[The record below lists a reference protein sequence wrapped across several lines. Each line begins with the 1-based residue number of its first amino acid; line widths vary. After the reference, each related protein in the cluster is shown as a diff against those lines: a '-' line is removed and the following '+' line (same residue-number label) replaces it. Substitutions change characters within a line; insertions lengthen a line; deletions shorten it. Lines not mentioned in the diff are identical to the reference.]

1 MIQTLS
7 VKDVRNNLADVVSRV
22 EMRGEEVIIT
32 KFGKPRAMLVP
43 IEGRKLKLGNLDEVF
58 GAWKG
63 RSDIKDTAK
72 WVRDLR
78 TKISLRQK
86 V

>member
-1 MIQTLS
+1 MQTLS
-7 VKDVRNNLADVVSRV
+7 IKDARNSLADIVSRV
-22 EMRGEEVIIT
+22 EMRGEEIVIT

-43 IEGRKLKLGNLDEVF
+43 IESRKLKLGNFDEVF

-63 RSDIKDTAK
+63 RADIKDTAK

-78 TKISLRQK
+78 TKISLRER